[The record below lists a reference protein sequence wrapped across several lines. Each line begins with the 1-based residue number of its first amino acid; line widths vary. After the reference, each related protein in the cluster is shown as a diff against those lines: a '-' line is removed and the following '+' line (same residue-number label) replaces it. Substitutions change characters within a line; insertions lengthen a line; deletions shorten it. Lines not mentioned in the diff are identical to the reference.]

1 MSTANTVLRVGELDF
16 GSIKENLKT
25 FLRSQSEFQDFDF
38 NGSGMDVLL
47 DVLAYNTH
55 YMGFYLNV
63 AANEA
68 HLDTAQVRNSII
80 SHAKK
85 INYTPTSAQGALAKI
100 TVVATPAENEND
112 AINILTLDKYT
123 RLLGADIDGVNHPF
137 VTLNSNTISKSNGSF
152 TFANVFIKQGEVA
165 TLQYQMDSQNIN
177 RRFTIPSPT
186 IDTSTLT
193 VTVQES
199 SSNTFTREY
208 TLADDITEISANSRV
223 FFLEEN
229 RNSLYDIVFGDDV
242 IGSKPKV
249 GNIVIAT
256 YLQSVGSAANNIS
269 AFTFTDQVG
278 GEFRDNVSITSTQS
292 SYGGTDK
299 ETAEQVR
306 FRAPYSYSVQNRAV
320 IDTDYETLITKD
332 YNNVDAVSVWG
343 GEENDPV
350 VYGKVFISI
359 KPKGNYFLTNL
370 DKERIVNDLIKSR
383 SVMTVI
389 PEIVDP
395 NFVFLNFRVKV
406 NYNPKLTSLGANE
419 IAEFVRNAIIDYK
432 ERELDRFSSV
442 FRKSKL
448 QSYIEDAEKS
458 ITGSDLQVYIQKR
471 EEISP
476 NEIRN
481 YEYVFDVGLNK
492 GDFIDK
498 LYSTPQITVKDIEN
512 NDRQVFI
519 EEVPNSFTG
528 IDNIIIQRAG
538 RNYIEPPLITISGD
552 GTGATARAVI
562 VNGKVDRI
570 NIINRGVN
578 YTRATVSITGGG
590 GREAFAIAQ
599 LQARNGQLRTFYF
612 KSNGEKVIVNSNA
625 GAINYETGLITLT
638 SLNTSEVLANDFY
651 AENILTINVPP
662 ARENLYP
669 LRNRILTIDENDA
682 TAIQIEMIAED

>member
-16 GSIKENLKT
+16 GGIKENLKT

-38 NGSGMDVLL
+38 DGSGMDVLL
-47 DVLAYNTH
+47 DILAYNTH

-68 HLDTAQVRNSII
+68 HLDTAQLRNSIV

-85 INYTPTSAQGALAKI
+85 IGYTPQSAQGALAKI
-100 TVVATPAENEND
+100 NIIATPAENEND
-112 AINILTLDKYT
+112 VISVLTLDRYT
-123 RLLGADIDGVNHPF
+123 RLLGADIDGVNHSF

-152 TFANVFIKQGEVA
+152 TFSNVTIKQGEVA
-165 TLQYQMDSQNIN
+165 TLQYQMDSQNVN
-177 RRFTIPSPT
+177 RRFTIPSST
-186 IDTSTLT
+186 VDTSTLT

-199 SSNTFTREY
+199 SSNTFTTEY
-208 TLADDITEISANSRV
+208 TLATDITEIAANSQV

-229 RNSLYDIVFGDDV
+229 RNALYDIVFGDDI
-242 IGSKPKV
+242 IGKKPKV

-256 YLQSVGSAANNIS
+256 YLQSVGAGANNIA
-269 AFTFTDQVG
+269 AFTFTDPVG
-278 GEFRDNVSITSTQS
+278 GQFRNNVAVVATGS

-306 FRAPYSYSVQNRAV
+306 YRAPYAYSVQNRAV

-383 SVMTVI
+383 SVLTVI

-395 NFVFLNFRVKV
+395 NYVYLNFRIKV
-406 NYNPKLTSLGANE
+406 NYNAKLTALKADE
-419 IAEFVRNAIIDYK
+419 IAQFVRNAIIDYK
-432 ERELDRFSSV
+432 EQELDRFNSV

-448 QSYIEDAEKS
+448 QSYIENAEKS
-458 ITGSDLQVYIQKR
+458 ITGSDLQVYAQKR
-471 EEISP
+471 EEIVP
-476 NEIRN
+476 NETRN
-481 YEYVFDVGLNK
+481 YQFSFDLGLNK
-492 GDFIDK
+492 GDFTDK
-498 LYSTPQITVKDIEN
+498 LYSIPQITVKDIEN

-519 EEVPNSFTG
+519 EEVPNAFTG
-528 IDNIIIQRAG
+528 VDNIIIQKAG
-538 RNYIEPPLITISGD
+538 RNYLEPPVVTISGD
-552 GTGATARAVI
+552 GTGATARAII

-590 GREAFAIAQ
+590 GREAFAVTR
-599 LQARNGQLRTFYF
+599 LQAKNGQLRSFYF
-612 KSNGEKVIVNSNA
+612 KANGEKIVVSNDV
-625 GAINYETGLITLT
+625 GTINYETGLITLT

-651 AENILTINVPP
+651 PENILTISVPP
-662 ARENLYP
+662 SRENLYP
-669 LRNRILTIDENDA
+669 LRNRILTIDENDG